1 MQGRPF
7 GSPILPHTPPR
18 YPANLYS
25 KRPTAP
31 SLESLLASI
40 AAASSASEL
49 DEALR
54 CARRHYAGSMMEQL
68 ERAGAQRANYLLNSL
83 EREGGDA

>member
-1 MQGRPF
+1 VP
-7 GSPILPHTPPR
+7 LNPPR

-31 SLESLLASI
+31 SLESLLALI
-40 AAASSASEL
+40 AAASSAAEL

-54 CARRHYAGSMMEQL
+54 CARRHYAGSMMEQM
-68 ERAGAQRANYLLNSL
+68 ERAGAQRADYLLNSM
-83 EREGGDA
+83 EGEGGDA

>member
-1 MQGRPF
+1 MPR
-7 GSPILPHTPPR
+7 TPPR
-18 YPANLYS
+18 YSAILYA
-25 KRPTAP
+25 KRPAAP
-31 SLESLLASI
+31 SLESLLESI

-54 CARRHYAGSMMEQL
+54 CARRHYAGRLMEQL
-68 ERAGAQRANYLLNSL
+68 ERAGAQRADDLLAII

>member
-1 MQGRPF
+1 
-7 GSPILPHTPPR
+7 LPRTPPR
-18 YPANLYS
+18 YSAILYS
-25 KRPTAP
+25 KRPAAP
-31 SLESLLASI
+31 SLESLLELI

-54 CARRHYAGSMMEQL
+54 CPRRHYAGRMMEQL
-68 ERAGAQRANYLLNSL
+68 ERARAQRAADRLTII

>member
-1 MQGRPF
+1 MP
-7 GSPILPHTPPR
+7 LPPPR

-25 KRPTAP
+25 AHPKAP
-31 SLESLLASI
+31 SLESLLALI

-54 CARRHYAGSMMEQL
+54 CARAHYAGSMMEQL
-68 ERAGAQRANYLLNSL
+68 ERAGAQRADYLLNSMQ
-83 EREGGDA
+83 REGDDA

>member
-1 MQGRPF
+1 MQRRSLGAQ
-7 GSPILPHTPPR
+7 IVQHTPPR
-18 YPANLYS
+18 YRANLQS

-49 DEALR
+49 DEALQ

-68 ERAGAQRANYLLNSL
+68 ERAGTQRADDLLNSM
-83 EREGGDA
+83 EPESGDA

>member
-1 MQGRPF
+1 
-7 GSPILPHTPPR
+7 LTPPH

-25 KRPTAP
+25 RRPTAP
-31 SLESLLASI
+31 SLESVLAWI

-54 CARRHYAGSMMEQL
+54 CARAHYGGSRMEQL
-68 ERAGAQRANYLLNSL
+68 ERAAAQRADYLLNSI
-83 EREGGDA
+83 EGEGGDG